1 MRSMSWVF
9 VILALPTLTF
19 GADRP
24 GLEERTDREL
34 GSLVQIYKGIHAAPE
49 LSHHEKQTASIVAR
63 ELRSAGYSVTDHV
76 GKYPAPEL
84 QGYGVV
90 GVLKNGTGPT
100 VLVRADMDAL
110 PVEEQ
115 TGVPYASHI
124 RSLDDT
130 GTEVPVMHACGHDIH
145 VAVFIGTARLLA
157 ALKDRWSGTL
167 VLVGQPSEEKGDGA
181 RAMLADG
188 LYTRFPRPDM
198 ALALHDFSDMETGTV
213 GYVAGYMLAG
223 ATSVDVTIRGRGGH
237 GAYPQLAKDP
247 IVMAAEFVMA
257 LQTIVSRENDPADP
271 AVITVGSIHGG
282 TKYNVIPDEVK
293 LQLTIRTYKEEVR
306 KHILDSLARV
316 ANGIAIAGGVAAD
329 RMPIVKVNEN
339 EFVGPLYNDPALTHR
354 VATALQDTLGPD
366 KVLTLTPMM
375 GGEDFGTYGLEGH
388 QIPVVLFRLGAIDAE
403 RIARSKATGMPLP
416 SLHSSLFLPAP
427 EATIRTGVIAMSSVV
442 LDLMKKDAST

>member
-167 VLVGQPSEEKGDGA
+167 VLVGQPSEED
-181 RAMLADG
+181 
-188 LYTRFPRPDM
+188 
-198 ALALHDFSDMETGTV
+198 
-213 GYVAGYMLAG
+213 
-223 ATSVDVTIRGRGGH
+223 
-237 GAYPQLAKDP
+237 
-247 IVMAAEFVMA
+247 
-257 LQTIVSRENDPADP
+257 
-271 AVITVGSIHGG
+271 
-282 TKYNVIPDEVK
+282 
-293 LQLTIRTYKEEVR
+293 R
-306 KHILDSLARV
+306 K
-316 ANGIAIAGGVAAD
+316 
-329 RMPIVKVNEN
+329 
-339 EFVGPLYNDPALTHR
+339 
-354 VATALQDTLGPD
+354 
-366 KVLTLTPMM
+366 
-375 GGEDFGTYGLEGH
+375 
-388 QIPVVLFRLGAIDAE
+388 
-403 RIARSKATGMPLP
+403 
-416 SLHSSLFLPAP
+416 
-427 EATIRTGVIAMSSVV
+427 SVV
-442 LDLMKKDAST
+442 